1 MLIYI
6 STLTR
11 LMKKAAYSL
20 SREVQKCTGVE
31 CTANFVHSVIYEPIQ
46 IVNATGF
53 VRKVRV
59 VEILKRE
66 SL

>member
-1 MLIYI
+1 
-6 STLTR
+6 
-11 LMKKAAYSL
+11 MKKAAYSL
-20 SREVQKCTGVE
+20 SREVQKCTGAE